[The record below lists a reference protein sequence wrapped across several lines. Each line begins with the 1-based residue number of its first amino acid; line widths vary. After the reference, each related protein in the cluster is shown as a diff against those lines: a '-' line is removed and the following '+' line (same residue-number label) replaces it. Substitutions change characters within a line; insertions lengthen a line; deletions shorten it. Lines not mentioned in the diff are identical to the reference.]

1 MRQTHENAPLCPPGR
16 SDGRMPVR
24 GAEAF
29 WPLLR
34 AAGKASAP
42 AICYNAHRHQEV
54 QWTPTE
60 RQQPRW
66 YCESKMCPANGEN
79 IVAAWRGDSLVSENR
94 HMQTFCIEEAE
105 VKENHRDSTVAKWL
119 ESQGF
124 KVHNPE
130 DTWHRVGPW
139 VFVDADAKTYRY
151 CPHYGCGPSLDSL
164 FAGVFFSFEEFK
176 AIWGAVLSARKRRLN
191 SQVRHLI

>member
-1 MRQTHENAPLCPPGR
+1 M
-16 SDGRMPVR
+16 
-24 GAEAF
+24 
-29 WPLLR
+29 
-34 AAGKASAP
+34 
-42 AICYNAHRHQEV
+42 
-54 QWTPTE
+54 
-60 RQQPRW
+60 
-66 YCESKMCPANGEN
+66 
-79 IVAAWRGDSLVSENR
+79 VSENR

-191 SQVRHLI
+191 SQVRDLI